1 MAYNHSQ
8 AEDASAWRYCRAP
21 GWAGG
26 KASSQGNR
34 QGVSLTGIMAHTL
47 LVFHGFTMNG
57 EVMRD
62 ALEPLAAA
70 LEPKVRLVCLNAPH
84 TCSAATVERMYRG
97 WSEASRSPPH
107 LCWWNASNDGLDYQG
122 WQETRDLVGEALDRY
137 APASI
142 LGFSQ
147 GGTLAAAVA
156 ALSRSGELPP
166 IHAAVLI
173 AGRKPRAAQ
182 LQAAFMEPVAVPSLH
197 VWGERDT
204 LTGQYCE
211 ELVGCFSAAER
222 DVVRWPGGH
231 LVPTRGPA
239 FDAIVRFVLEH
250 A

>member
-1 MAYNHSQ
+1 M
-8 AEDASAWRYCRAP
+8 P
-21 GWAGG
+21 
-26 KASSQGNR
+26 
-34 QGVSLTGIMAHTL
+34 HTL

-57 EVMRD
+57 EVMRS

-84 TCSAATVERMYRG
+84 TCSAGAVERMYRG
-97 WSEASRSPPH
+97 ASEDSRSPPH
-107 LCWWNASNDGLDYQG
+107 LCWWNASDDGLEYQG
-122 WQETRDLVGEALDRY
+122 WPETRDLVSEALDRY

-147 GGTLAAAVA
+147 GGILAAAVA
-156 ALSRSGELPP
+156 ALSRRGELPR
-166 IHAAVLI
+166 IRAAVLI

-182 LQAAFMEPVAVPSLH
+182 LQAAFMDPIAVPSLH

-211 ELVGCFSAAER
+211 ELVGCFSAPEPE
-222 DVVRWPGGH
+222 VVRWPGGH
-231 LVPTRGPA
+231 MVPTSGPA
-239 FDAIVRFVLEH
+239 FDAIVRFVLER